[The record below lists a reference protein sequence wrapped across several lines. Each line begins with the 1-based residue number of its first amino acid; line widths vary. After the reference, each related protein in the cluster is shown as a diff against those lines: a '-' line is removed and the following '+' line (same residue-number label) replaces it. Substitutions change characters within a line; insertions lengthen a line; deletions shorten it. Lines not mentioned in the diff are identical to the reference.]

1 MDGIELM
8 ATAMHAA
15 KVRLDVAAGNLANA
29 SSDGFRKRVARAA
42 LTAAGLVTTSAVDAT
57 QGPLAHTGRNFD
69 LALAGPGGFFVRDAR
84 GEVVES
90 RAGSFERDARG
101 RLVDARGRVLLG
113 RDGPIVAAADAT
125 IDARGVVREADRE
138 VGRIRLRPGTAV
150 ESGFLEASNVDA
162 IHEMV
167 DVLGAQ
173 RAFETAQKVLCA
185 IDDARSKDVN
195 DVVRVKS

>member
-1 MDGIELM
+1 M

-15 KVRLDVAAGNLANA
+15 KVRLDVAAGNLANV
-29 SSDGFRKRVARAA
+29 SSDGFHKRVARAS
-42 LTAAGLVTTSAVDAT
+42 LTARGLETASSIDAT
-57 QGPLAHTGRNFD
+57 QAPLARTGRNLD
-69 LALAGPGGFFVRDAR
+69 LALVGPGGFFVRDAR
-84 GEVVES
+84 GQVIES
-90 RAGSFERDARG
+90 RAGAFERDARG
-101 RLVDARGRVLLG
+101 QLVDARGRVLLG
-113 RDGPIVAAADAT
+113 LHGPIVAGAGAT
-125 IDARGVVREADRE
+125 IDAQGIVRDDGTE
-138 VGRIRLRPGTAV
+138 VGRIRLRPGATV

-162 IHEMV
+162 VHEMV